1 NKPLVKEPDIKDLAS
16 KTEGFAGADI
26 AGVCNQA
33 ALKAV
38 RRAVQQIKDNPDE
51 PVKVQLTEKDIQEAI
66 DEASAE

>member
-1 NKPLVKEPDIKDLAS
+1 MDVKALAS
-16 KTEGFAGADI
+16 KTEGFAGSDI

-38 RRAVQQIKDNPDE
+38 RRAVQKIKDNPDK